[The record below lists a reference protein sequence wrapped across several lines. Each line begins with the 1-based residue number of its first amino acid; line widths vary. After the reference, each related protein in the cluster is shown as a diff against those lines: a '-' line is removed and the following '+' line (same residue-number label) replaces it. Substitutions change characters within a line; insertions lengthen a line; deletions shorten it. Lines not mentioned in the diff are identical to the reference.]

1 MKRKMGDKNVDHVKI
16 LYYIVVFYVL
26 LLSGSVI
33 QYSAMSELGNINSVL
48 TIIIGITYLIR
59 HRNKIGKIK
68 KNISD
73 LFIMCGGLGLLII
86 IIIWNNFSFLVGYI
100 NTYCLILMPWLICKI
115 VKFDEFINAYIKFM
129 FFLAVVSLILYEMPD
144 LLAVLPIKIDVITS
158 RWDYNYYIFYATFKE
173 QIYDVFKRNIGMF
186 WEPGMYQG
194 FVVFAMMYVAAK
206 GNSLKNII
214 IYEAVMFATIL
225 TIQSSTGFILM
236 FPIIIIIILNIVPP
250 EWKKLQIVVS
260 VIAIAAVLFLLLNPD
275 FIISVLEGVAPG
287 IANKIRVDDNGGSMG
302 TRFYGLLIDVYLTI
316 KHPLGIGMLQI
327 DTYRDNV
334 AGLFRYIVDG
344 SNINTTFSMMLYYG
358 IVPGILYL
366 ILMIKGCFNFFDKKL
381 VAILAIMVL
390 LIIINTEP
398 HYMTLFFTVIFMYF
412 EQYKRIN
419 VNNPVSVST

>member
-1 MKRKMGDKNVDHVKI
+1 
-16 LYYIVVFYVL
+16 
-26 LLSGSVI
+26 
-33 QYSAMSELGNINSVL
+33 
-48 TIIIGITYLIR
+48 
-59 HRNKIGKIK
+59 
-68 KNISD
+68 
-73 LFIMCGGLGLLII
+73 
-86 IIIWNNFSFLVGYI
+86 
-100 NTYCLILMPWLICKI
+100 
-115 VKFDEFINAYIKFM
+115 
-129 FFLAVVSLILYEMPD
+129 
-144 LLAVLPIKIDVITS
+144 
-158 RWDYNYYIFYATFKE
+158 
-173 QIYDVFKRNIGMF
+173 
-186 WEPGMYQG
+186 
-194 FVVFAMMYVAAK
+194 
-206 GNSLKNII
+206 
-214 IYEAVMFATIL
+214 
-225 TIQSSTGFILM
+225 M
-236 FPIIIIIILNIVPP
+236 FPIIIIIILNFVPP

-260 VIAIAAVLFLLLNPD
+260 VIAIAVVLFLLLNPD